1 MIKASKKIISFFLC
15 AIISYSTLLC
25 GLTAS
30 ATERAVVATESNN
43 YITWTLFNDGELH
56 IEGIGSLVSTPWE
69 NWYSSIKKIT
79 ISKETKAGSSMNF
92 YFDVA
97 VGYPE
102 LEFISVE
109 EGNTDF
115 YADENGV
122 LYNRNKTKLYLFP
135 NASDITEYTI
145 PDTVTEIVKGA
156 FCGSKSAL
164 ETVNCGSG
172 LKTVGANAFYC
183 SDGLKTVNLPDG
195 LATVGNYAF
204 YKCSDLESVSIPDS
218 VTSIGTRCFSSC
230 AALKSASIG
239 SGVKSIPNEAFMDC
253 AELETLTVKG
263 GEAIG
268 ASAFENCT
276 SLKNLTVPEGVVTVS
291 QSAFE
296 NCTAL
301 ESVTLPSTLTY
312 IGMGAFKDCTAI
324 TNCYFGGDE
333 GEWCSIIFTNYS
345 ANPLR
350 YADNFYINN
359 ELVTD
364 LVIPE
369 GITTIKVCSF
379 GYYEKLRSVVI
390 PDTVKEIGNSAF
402 YGCVGLE
409 SVTMSDS
416 VTSIG
421 DQVFQGCEKL
431 NNIIISDN
439 LEHIGTYA
447 FAATGYY
454 NDYANWDNGFLY
466 LGNCLLATDE
476 ANVSADC
483 RLYSKTKLIA
493 SQAFKGNKTVT
504 SITMPE
510 NVEYI
515 DDFAFT
521 NCKNLKEITLS
532 PNLKSIGASAFSTC
546 EKLEEITIPDSVE
559 TIGVSAF
566 YNCSSLTEIEVPASV
581 KTLPATV
588 FFGCANLSKVTLN
601 EGVENISTRA
611 FAGTKVAEIRL
622 PSSVTSFSV
631 DSFKDSSLT
640 DIYFCGSKADWKR
653 ATQNKDFGDITI
665 HYTLSN
671 DDKTVIINHTDA
683 DFDYEAGNVHLVV
696 SDLSDITPSFD
707 RNTFYNRYL
716 VKPIQVLDIKLVDGD
731 GNPIQPLSDETIT
744 VKIKATD
751 EFMNLMKSGLSDMGE
766 YDVEAKEIGFADDCF
781 VFESN
786 GQKISVAANEKF
798 LKKFRIFHWYSDA
811 ADPTDY
817 ECFTHD
823 KITVENGYII
833 LETSHFS
840 EYAVCTDISV
850 PESFSVKWI
859 VDGVVTEQ
867 TVTQGDALSAPANPE
882 KEGHTFVGWSSAVPD
897 TMPAEN
903 LEFTAQWQVNKYTI
917 TFDTEGGNEIAAITL
932 EYGATITAP
941 ENPEKA
947 GYTFIGWLPE
957 IPDTMPANGITVV
970 AQYEKT
976 ETPEIPENPETP
988 AATATG
994 IKIISAPGKTKYAYK
1009 VDSLDLSG
1017 IAVKLTYSD
1026 GTSKIITDTDLLK
1039 AYGFSADSVGTKTIT
1054 VAHGGYTASFEITV
1068 SYTWWQMIIRI
1079 LLLGFLW
1086 Y

>member
-56 IEGIGSLVSTPWE
+56 IGGKGSLVSTPWE

-79 ISKETKAGSSMNF
+79 ISKEIKAGSSMNF

-172 LKTVGANAFYC
+172 LKTVGTNAFYC
-183 SDGLKTVNLPDG
+183 SNGLKNINMPHG
-195 LATVGNYAF
+195 LVTLGNYAF
-204 YKCSDLESVSIPDS
+204 YKCSDLESISIPDS
-218 VTSIGTRCFSSC
+218 VTSIGTKCFSGC
-230 AALKSASIG
+230 ASLKNASIG
-239 SGVKSIPNEAFMDC
+239 SGVKNIPNEAFMDC
-253 AELETLTVKG
+253 VELETLTVKS
-263 GEAIG
+263 GESIG
-268 ASAFENCT
+268 TSAFENCT
-276 SLKNLTVPEGVVTVS
+276 SLKTLTLPEGVGTVS
-291 QSAFE
+291 ESAFE
-296 NCTAL
+296 NCIAL
-301 ESVTLPSTLTY
+301 ENVTLPSTLTRM
-312 IGMGAFKDCTAI
+312 GMSVFKDCTAI
-324 TNCYFGGDE
+324 RNCYFGGDE
-333 GEWCSIIFTNYS
+333 SDWCSIRFGNYS

-359 ELVTD
+359 KLVVD
-364 LVIPE
+364 LIIPE
-369 GITTIKVCSF
+369 GITVINAVSF
-379 GYYEKLRSVVI
+379 SYYEKLRSVEI
-390 PDTVKEIGNSAF
+390 SDTVKEIGTSAF
-402 YGCVGLE
+402 EDCIALE
-409 SVTMSDS
+409 RVKMSDS

-421 DQVFQGCEKL
+421 GQAFRSCQKL
-431 NNIIISDN
+431 NNIIISDR

-515 DDFAFT
+515 DDFAFA

-707 RNTFYNRYL
+707 KNTFYNRYM

-731 GNPIQPLSDETIT
+731 GNPIQPLSDEKIT

-751 EFMNLMKSGLSDMGE
+751 EFMNLIKSGLSDMGE
-766 YDVEAKEIGFADDCF
+766 YDVEAEEIGFADDCF

-798 LKKFRIFHWYSDA
+798 LNKFRIFHWYSDA
-811 ADPTDY
+811 ANPTDY

-833 LETSHFS
+833 LETNHFS
-840 EYAVCTDISV
+840 EYAVCTDISE
-850 PESFSVKWI
+850 PESYTVKWI

-867 TVTQGDALSAPANPE
+867 NVTEGDALYAPENPE
-882 KEGHTFVGWSSAVPD
+882 KEGHTFVGWSSAVPE

-917 TFDTEGGNEIAAITL
+917 TFDTAGGTKIAPMTFEYGAAITPP
-932 EYGATITAP
+932 A
-941 ENPEKA
+941 NPEKE
-947 GYTFIGWLPE
+947 GYTFISWSPE
-957 IPDTMPANGITVV
+957 IPETMPAEDITVV
-970 AQYEKT
+970 AQYEKN
-976 ETPEIPENPETP
+976 EESADPDTPE
-988 AATATG
+988 ASTAKVTG
-994 IKIISAPGKTKYAYK
+994 IKVINLPNKTQYSYK
-1009 VDSLDLSG
+1009 DKSLDLSG
-1017 IAVKLTYSD
+1017 IALKVTYSD
-1026 GTSKIITDTDLLK
+1026 GKSEIITDTDMLK
-1039 AYGFSADSVGTKTIT
+1039 AYGFNASSVGTKTIT
-1054 VAHGGYTASFEITV
+1054 VSYGGYTDDFEITV

>member
-1 MIKASKKIISFFLC
+1 MINASKKIISFFLC
-15 AIISYSTLLC
+15 AMICCSALLC

-30 ATERAVVATESNN
+30 ATERTVIATESES
-43 YITWTLFNDGELH
+43 YITWTLYSDGELY
-56 IEGIGSLVSTPWE
+56 IEGIGTLTYSPWE
-69 NWYSSIKKIT
+69 DYYSQIKKIT
-79 ISKETKAGSSMNF
+79 ISKETRAGSSMSF
-92 YFDVA
+92 YFEVA
-97 VGYPE
+97 AGYPN

-109 EGNTDF
+109 DGSRDF

-122 LYNRNKTKLYLFP
+122 LYSSDKTKLYLFP
-135 NASDITEYTI
+135 NASDVAEYTV
-145 PDTVTEIVKGA
+145 PDTVTEIAKGA
-156 FCGSKSAL
+156 FGGSKKSL
-164 ETVNCGSG
+164 ETVNCGTG
-172 LKTVGANAFYC
+172 LKTVGPMSFYC

-195 LATVGNYAF
+195 LATVGSSAF
-204 YKCSDLESVSIPDS
+204 YKCSDLERISIPDS
-218 VTSIGTRCFSSC
+218 VTSIGAGCFNGC

-239 SGVKSIPNEAFMDC
+239 SGVKSIPNKAFTDC
-253 AELETLTVKG
+253 VELETLTVKG
-263 GEAIG
+263 GESIG
-268 ASAFENCT
+268 TSAFENCI
-276 SLKNLTVPEGVVTVS
+276 SLKNLTIPEGVATVS
-291 QSAFE
+291 ESAFE

-301 ESVTLPSTLTY
+301 ESVTLPSTLTHM
-312 IGMGAFKDCTAI
+312 GMGAFKDCAAI
-324 TNCYFGGDE
+324 ESCYFGGDE
-333 GEWCSIIFTNYS
+333 SDWCSIIFGNPP

-359 ELVTD
+359 KLVTD

-369 GITTIKVCSF
+369 GITSIKGCSF

-390 PDTVKEIGNSAF
+390 PDTVKKIGNSAF
-402 YGCVGLE
+402 YDCVGLE

-421 DQVFQGCEKL
+421 DQAFQSCEKL
-431 NNIIISDN
+431 NNIIISDS

-447 FAATGYY
+447 FSATGYY

-466 LGNCLLATDE
+466 LGNCLLATDA

-483 RLYSKTKLIA
+483 RLYSKTRLIA
-493 SQAFKGNKTVT
+493 SFAFSGNKTVT

-515 DDFAFT
+515 DDFAF
-521 NCKNLKEITLS
+521 NSCKNLKEINLS

-546 EKLEEITIPDSVE
+546 EKLEELTIPDSVE

-588 FFGCANLSKVTLN
+588 FSGCANLSKVTLN
-601 EGVENISTRA
+601 EGVETISTRA

-622 PSSVTSFSV
+622 PSSVTSFFV

-653 ATQNKDFGDITI
+653 ATQNKDFGEITI

-671 DDKTVIINHTDA
+671 DDGTVIINHTDA
-683 DFDYEAGNVHLVV
+683 DFDYEAGNVHLAV
-696 SDLSDITPSFD
+696 SDLSDLTPSFD
-707 RNTFYNRYL
+707 KNTFYNRYM

-731 GNPIQPLSDETIT
+731 GNPIQPLTDEKIT

-766 YDVEAKEIGFADDCF
+766 YDVEAKEIGFVNDCF

-798 LKKFRIFHWYSDA
+798 LNKFRIFHWYSDA
-811 ADPTDY
+811 ANPTDY

-833 LETSHFS
+833 IETSHFS
-840 EYAVCTDISV
+840 EYAVCTDISA
-850 PESFSVKWI
+850 PESFTVKWI

-867 TVTQGDALSAPANPE
+867 NVTEGDALSAPANPE

-917 TFDTEGGNEIAAITL
+917 TFDTAGGSEIAAITL
-932 EYGATITAP
+932 EYGAAITAP

-947 GYTFIGWLPE
+947 GYTFIGWSPE
-957 IPDTMPANGITVV
+957 IPETMPANGITVV

-976 ETPEIPENPETP
+976 ETPETP
-988 AATATG
+988 AAKVTG
-994 IKIISAPGKTKYAYK
+994 IKIISAPSKTKYAYK

-1026 GTSKIITDTDLLK
+1026 GTSKIINDTDLLK
-1039 AYGFSADSVGTKTIT
+1039 TYGFSVDSVGSKTIT
-1054 VAHGGYTASFEITV
+1054 VSYGGHTDDFEITV
-1068 SYTWWQMIIRI
+1068 AYTWWQMIIRI
-1079 LLLGFLW
+1079 LLLGFIW